1 MGFWLVFISDNM
13 GIPPKQVPYEYKQ
26 GEAFY
31 KFRET

>member
-1 MGFWLVFISDNM
+1 MDIFLVFISDNM

-26 GEAFY
+26 SEAFY